1 MMFPEI
7 GVKHCYKM
15 IDQGFFYVTT
25 RNFDLK
31 ESKNR
36 RGLLS
41 VPRPLLYMFM
51 QSFFGEYSL
60 GSDLKS
66 ENSDSQMR
74 TKETEH
80 NFINVRDPDANGVS
94 CTRHIVKLHFFSACT
109 QFFIKY
115 CALTEWNDRIFISV
129 QDENRRNG
137 PVGQDIIKGLPIE
150 PALEVL
156 HRSLLFQKGEAP
168 YVLPVEWIRSV
179 LLPETFLTYQSGH
192 KSQ

>member
-1 MMFPEI
+1 MFPEI

-115 CALTEWNDRIFISV
+115 YALTEWNDRILISV

-137 PVGQDIIKGLPIE
+137 PVGQDIIKGICL
-150 PALEVL
+150 L
-156 HRSLLFQKGEAP
+156 SLLSKCFIGLCFFKKEK
-168 YVLPVEWIRSV
+168 L
-179 LLPETFLTYQSGH
+179 LTYFLWNGSALFFCLKH
-192 KSQ
+192 F